1 MLSSIGQ
8 IERAGVGRAATDGAA
23 RPSTSEFSLLKR
35 EQDFEVK
42 ASSNDAMIA
51 AVFDDST
58 ETFWEAGAQDHE
70 GSFKVTID
78 AGMDKPSA
86 IRLHVDN
93 SRDADRKCNSITLK
107 VTAPGAKSHT
117 STVKV
122 PGSFGGWVMM
132 QLPCDGGRTQ
142 TKTLYTFLFE
152 GGGMDHQFGAGNRLS
167 PRLRGM
173 KIFGAA
179 QDVDNDAAQ
188 ELQMMGEEAIQV
200 FRAVARNVM
209 FGSGGEVPEE
219 EVEAEEEDADGE
231 AVAEGHALAR
241 AGSANLREHVVSLL
255 FSGDSEKL
263 PPLQKQVCSLIF
275 SELQQEAAGMAA
287 APGALDDFTF
297 ELCSLVLALSG
308 TRAGVRHIASLP
320 SILTTICTLLTVG
333 TPRLQRQAIVI
344 LKRTVLQNMSPDAA
358 DKMLRA
364 RMQYVRAEGFCGF
377 LMALAASG
385 FSGSVQLRV
394 PGAPMTATSPLTD
407 TEWPKRPS
415 LAPSLAWNLSLS
427 SHWPLA

>member
-1 MLSSIGQ
+1 
-8 IERAGVGRAATDGAA
+8 
-23 RPSTSEFSLLKR
+23 
-35 EQDFEVK
+35 
-42 ASSNDAMIA
+42 
-51 AVFDDST
+51 
-58 ETFWEAGAQDHE
+58 
-70 GSFKVTID
+70 
-78 AGMDKPSA
+78 
-86 IRLHVDN
+86 
-93 SRDADRKCNSITLK
+93 
-107 VTAPGAKSHT
+107 
-117 STVKV
+117 
-122 PGSFGGWVMM
+122 
-132 QLPCDGGRTQ
+132 
-142 TKTLYTFLFE
+142 
-152 GGGMDHQFGAGNRLS
+152 
-167 PRLRGM
+167 
-173 KIFGAA
+173 
-179 QDVDNDAAQ
+179 
-188 ELQMMGEEAIQV
+188 
-200 FRAVARNVM
+200 M

-219 EVEAEEEDADGE
+219 EAEAEEEADGE

-344 LKRTVLQNMSPDAA
+344 LKRTVLQTMSPDAA

-394 PGAPMTATSPLTD
+394 PGAPMTTVKMDGAGLDARVSWDIALELIELIGQLDGEGWADASTPVAGVSRQCFPLNSTASG
-407 TEWPKRPS
+407 PS
-415 LAPSLAWNLSLS
+415 NDGAEL
-427 SHWPLA
+427 